1 LVEGRSA
8 VRDRDAAKLAAQA
21 WLDDTVRRSM
31 SMNRREDCHELRA
44 WAKRELSD
52 FRHYCDRLPG
62 GRELIQKMS
71 RLFGRVVRPMQES
84 SRKEISLSRM
94 KSQRSSM
101 DYRVAEAP
109 APWDSYL
116 EDGE

>member
-1 LVEGRSA
+1 
-8 VRDRDAAKLAAQA
+8 
-21 WLDDTVRRSM
+21 
-31 SMNRREDCHELRA
+31 
-44 WAKRELSD
+44 
-52 FRHYCDRLPG
+52 
-62 GRELIQKMS
+62 
-71 RLFGRVVRPMQES
+71 MQES

>member
-1 LVEGRSA
+1 MPGPSGSCPTFA
-8 VRDRDAAKLAAQA
+8 TTATDFPAA
-21 WLDDTVRRSM
+21 
-31 SMNRREDCHELRA
+31 
-44 WAKRELSD
+44 
-52 FRHYCDRLPG
+52 G
-62 GRELIQKMS
+62 ELIQKMS